1 VALTPTSTGYWCFA
15 GVYSG
20 DSNYSGSSDMSTD
33 ECFDVM
39 AASSLTSSSPAS
51 LEIGVGTTNSD
62 NVSVVGNTAGSAPLG
77 TVTFYECGP
86 TPSAT
91 SCTSQSNQ
99 VGSAVSLT
107 PGAGDVSYASSTS
120 TTFGSVG
127 YYCFGAYYS
136 GSSDYNASNDTS
148 VTECFDVVSPPTIT
162 SFSPASGP
170 PGTTVT
176 IKGTNLSGV
185 TKVTFNGKAA
195 TITSDS
201 ATKIKV
207 TVPSGATTGKI
218 KVTTPGGKVTSA
230 ANFTVT

>member
-1 VALTPTSTGYWCFA
+1 
-15 GVYSG
+15 
-20 DSNYSGSSDMSTD
+20 
-33 ECFDVM
+33 M
-39 AASSLTSSSPAS
+39 A
-51 LEIGVGTTNSD
+51 
-62 NVSVVGNTAGSAPLG
+62 
-77 TVTFYECGP
+77 
-86 TPSAT
+86 
-91 SCTSQSNQ
+91 NQ

-107 PGAGDVSYASSTS
+107 AGAGDVSYASSTS
-120 TTFGSVG
+120 ISFPDVG

-136 GSSDYNASNDTS
+136 GSSEYTASSDTS
-148 VTECFDVVSPPTIT
+148 VTECFDVVDPPTIT

-176 IKGTNLSGV
+176 IKGTNLAGA

-230 ANFTVT
+230 TNFTVT